1 MVRDAEMHAQEDLQR
16 KEEIE
21 VRNRADSAAYQA
33 ERTLRDVGDKV
44 SAGVRSEVEEKVK
57 AVRDALSSND
67 IARLRSLT
75 EELESAMQRIGQ
87 DVYSQNGASAGAGS
101 QGPTSESDS
110 GTVEGEYREV

>member
-1 MVRDAEMHAQEDLQR
+1 MVRDAETHAQEDLQR

-44 SAGVRSEVEEKVK
+44 SAGVRSEVEDKVK
-57 AVRDALSSND
+57 SVRDALSSND
-67 IARLRSLT
+67 VTRLRSAT
-75 EELESAMQRIGQ
+75 DELESAMQRIGQ
-87 DVYSQNGASAGAGS
+87 DVYSQNGATPGAGP
-101 QGPTSESDS
+101 QGPTSEGDS

>member
-44 SAGVRSEVEEKVK
+44 SAGVRSDVEEKAK

-67 IARLRSLT
+67 MAQLRSLT
-75 EELESAMQRIGQ
+75 DELENAMQRIGQ
-87 DVYSQNGASAGAGS
+87 DVYSQNGATSGVGA

>member
-21 VRNRADSAAYQA
+21 VRNRADSVAYQA

-44 SAGVRSEVEEKVK
+44 SAGVRSEVEDKVK
-57 AVRDALSSND
+57 VVRDALSSND
-67 IARLRSLT
+67 VTRLRSAT
-75 EELESAMQRIGQ
+75 DELESAMQRIGQ
-87 DVYSQNGASAGAGS
+87 DVYSQNGATAGAGS
-101 QGPTSESDS
+101 QSPTPESDS